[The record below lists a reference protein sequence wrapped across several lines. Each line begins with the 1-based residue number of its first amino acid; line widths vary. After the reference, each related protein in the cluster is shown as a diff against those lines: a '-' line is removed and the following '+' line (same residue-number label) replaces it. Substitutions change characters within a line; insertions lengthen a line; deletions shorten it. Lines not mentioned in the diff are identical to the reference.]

1 MFKSLSAA
9 KNAIRRGSQI
19 YLFEG
24 VFDQGI
30 YLHQDNLEII
40 GEKGVVFDG
49 AVTDEKG
56 ALVLTGDN
64 ILVEN
69 IECRNIKVPDLNGA
83 CIRFEGTNLTVR
95 DLYVHDSQSGVMT
108 SDKAGVVKIVSS
120 RFERLG
126 GKAKGD
132 GYAHALYI
140 KADELLIH
148 SSKILSTKGEGT
160 GVKSRSK
167 KVVITNSVL
176 ASLDGKDSRL
186 VDMAN
191 YGELII
197 TNSILQQGENT
208 TNSQLIAYGLE
219 KNLQPRFKVNRIEIS
234 NNIVIVDNKKNN
246 FLISHRLV
254 DEIKVN
260 KNILVGS
267 ISSPWKSI
275 QNKWYTT
282 RKRAGLPA
290 YPYIPLIKKLEN
302 TRTLIGTSG
311 IAEKCGGNCDC

>member
-208 TNSQLIAYGLE
+208 TNSQLIAYG
-219 KNLQPRFKVNRIEIS
+219 
-234 NNIVIVDNKKNN
+234 
-246 FLISHRLV
+246 
-254 DEIKVN
+254 
-260 KNILVGS
+260 
-267 ISSPWKSI
+267 
-275 QNKWYTT
+275 
-282 RKRAGLPA
+282 
-290 YPYIPLIKKLEN
+290 
-302 TRTLIGTSG
+302 
-311 IAEKCGGNCDC
+311 